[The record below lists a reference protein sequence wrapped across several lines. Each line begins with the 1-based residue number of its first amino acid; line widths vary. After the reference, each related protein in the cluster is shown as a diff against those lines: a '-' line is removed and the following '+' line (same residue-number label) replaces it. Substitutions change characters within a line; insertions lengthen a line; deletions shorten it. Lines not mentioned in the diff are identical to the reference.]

1 MKLALLFLICVVA
14 RTDPGESKVQATL
27 SSEHTTV
34 SQPVQ
39 LEVEVR
45 NLRMAE
51 PPNISADGLSI
62 RFAGQSTRMQTLNG
76 ETLFSVNFTYVITP
90 QREGTFSIPPVKLNL
105 NGREIQSAP
114 LTLTVLKEETNK
126 PAEPNKSYFGELVV
140 PKDSAYVGEPVP
152 VELRYYFDRRI
163 WYQPYPQGQ
172 LPIVDGDG
180 FVTAKYPDPAE
191 KEVQV
196 NGRWYRVLIY
206 KTAITGVRAGRLDL
220 RSATQEFL
228 LHVPVL
234 RNAPPGF
241 DDDFDRSP
249 FSNGFSGYERKEAS
263 IATNG
268 ATIQIKALPT
278 DGRPANFTGAVGTF
292 TMTGSVHPS
301 HAGVGDPLDLQIQ
314 ISGNG
319 SFDRVQAPTLAAS
332 PVWHVH
338 QATSEIEAQ
347 DDIGLNAVK
356 TFHYPIV
363 ANAPVHESPAA
374 SFSYFDPDQEK
385 YSTLDLAPKEISVE
399 GPQLSQPGSQPT
411 PNIPQPASPAQKPNL
426 GLTDF
431 VAKGETRGSFQPVNR
446 NPGFWLIQLIP
457 AAIAAGL
464 AISHWRKRRSQE
476 RAPLR
481 VLLADRRAQRR
492 KLAAPEAE
500 VALSAAVRLI
510 QLDPLVR
517 SKGALRHIT
526 AEEALQQ
533 KEIPEEIRNGL
544 NRVIEKRANCV
555 YAGQAYTLS
564 AAEHTEIKEL
574 IDAWE
579 KAP

>member
-1 MKLALLFLICVVA
+1 
-14 RTDPGESKVQATL
+14 
-27 SSEHTTV
+27 
-34 SQPVQ
+34 
-39 LEVEVR
+39 
-45 NLRMAE
+45 N
-51 PPNISADGLSI
+51 
-62 RFAGQSTRMQTLNG
+62 
-76 ETLFSVNFTYVITP
+76 
-90 QREGTFSIPPVKLNL
+90 
-105 NGREIQSAP
+105 
-114 LTLTVLKEETNK
+114 
-126 PAEPNKSYFGELVV
+126 
-140 PKDSAYVGEPVP
+140 
-152 VELRYYFDRRI
+152 
-163 WYQPYPQGQ
+163 
-172 LPIVDGDG
+172 
-180 FVTAKYPDPAE
+180 
-191 KEVQV
+191 
-196 NGRWYRVLIY
+196 
-206 KTAITGVRAGRLDL
+206 
-220 RSATQEFL
+220 
-228 LHVPVL
+228 
-234 RNAPPGF
+234 
-241 DDDFDRSP
+241 
-249 FSNGFSGYERKEAS
+249 
-263 IATNG
+263 
-268 ATIQIKALPT
+268 
-278 DGRPANFTGAVGTF
+278 
-292 TMTGSVHPS
+292 
-301 HAGVGDPLDLQIQ
+301 
-314 ISGNG
+314 
-319 SFDRVQAPTLAAS
+319 FDRVQAPPVAAS

-338 QATSEIEAQ
+338 QATSEIDAQ

-385 YSTLDLAPKEISVE
+385 YVTLDLAPKEISVE

-411 PNIPQPASPAQKPNL
+411 PNIPLPASPAQKPNL

-431 VAKGETRGSFQPVNR
+431 VAKGETPGSFQPVNR
-446 NPGFWLIQLIP
+446 NPGFWLIQLVP

-564 AAEHTEIKEL
+564 AAEHTQIKEL